1 MTGTSGEK
9 RIPKDSNG
17 QNISVENREKIFITG
32 VLDVA
37 SFDDTF
43 VEAETELGALL
54 IRGENL
60 KIERLSLEQHELS
73 LTGYILACEYE
84 DKKKAS
90 GKGILSRMFK

>member
-17 QNISVENREKIFITG
+17 QNINVENREKIFISG

-43 VEAETELGALL
+43 VEAETELG
-54 IRGENL
+54 R
-60 KIERLSLEQHELS
+60 
-73 LTGYILACEYE
+73 C
-84 DKKKAS
+84 
-90 GKGILSRMFK
+90 